1 MRTIKFILLL
11 TFAVSMATAT
21 YAKKKK
27 ASPKDWSKVDFFD
40 AYKVKTKFGKPA
52 SKSLTKNPTFINDY
66 SIKNALK
73 MKGMESNSNG
83 TVHSA
88 VTFAGIPRDKFQAMV
103 DELYQQFQDELT
115 SAGLHLTNGD
125 ELLKCDFAEK
135 KKSDRGA
142 VIGKTSNEPE
152 LEKAS
157 ILDQMILGYG
167 ALAVKEGINFRPLD
181 KNLYYSTKKVAPNF
195 YQKLATLE
203 DVNLISISY
212 YVTFASFDGGRG
224 YKNAVLQTNSV
235 MSVNPVITIINPK
248 GTYSYIAMMKGPIWG
263 GADWSL
269 GVKQTDLNDLEYF
282 GLATSAK
289 YVIEADPDKYIKE
302 LKDIIMNYQVAIA
315 KALKETM

>member
-1 MRTIKFILLL
+1 MRTIKFILLATL
-11 TFAVSMATAT
+11 IAFTAT
-21 YAKKKK
+21 TSYAKKKK

-40 AYKVKTKFGKPA
+40 TYKVKTKFGKPA
-52 SKSLTKNPTFINDY
+52 SKSLAKNLTFINDY

-115 SAGLHLTNGD
+115 KVGLHLTNGD
-125 ELLKCDFAEK
+125 KLMKSDFVEN

-142 VIGKTSNEPE
+142 VVGKTNGEPE

-157 ILDQMILGYG
+157 IIDQMIPGYG

-181 KNLYYSTKKVAPNF
+181 KNIYYSTKKVAPNF
-195 YQKLATLE
+195 YQKLSTLE

-212 YVTFASFDGGRG
+212 YITFASFSGGRG

-235 MSVNPVITIINPK
+235 ISVMPIITIVNPK
-248 GTYSYIAMMKGPIWG
+248 GTYSYIAMEKGPIWG
-263 GADWSL
+263 GVDWSL

-282 GLATSAK
+282 GLATSAE

-315 KALKETM
+315 KALKENM